1 MKIGDYIYL
10 DNAAA
15 TPMCD
20 SAIEAMQPF
29 YKEAFF
35 NPSSPYGPARKVKE
49 SIDNAREEIAHIMG
63 AKPDNIIFTAGA
75 TEANNLA
82 FANVSETGK
91 IAVSAIEH
99 ASVLS
104 GVCKANG
111 LTRRNANGEKRGQIV
126 EVKNDG
132 LVTKGALIDAIT
144 PETELVSIAYANG
157 EIGTVQPIRELA
169 GVIEQERER
178 RLKAGENR
186 PILFH
191 TDCSQA
197 AAHMSVN
204 VSSLKADLVTVS
216 AAKLGGPKQMGLL
229 YAAPGIN
236 LKPLLFGGGQEKGL
250 RSGTENVAGI
260 MGFAAAFKEC
270 ADTCKEVSHE
280 QQAMRNKMQSFIKRS
295 FGMAV
300 FAGPTKNASKLP
312 NLFTVAFPG
321 LEASRL
327 VILLEKRGVLVGTGA
342 ACAANKMQNS
352 PVLSAIGFTYD
363 QIKGSI
369 RISLGQKTNMDEAT
383 LGAGIIID
391 TVDQEYGRVG
401 F

>member
-1 MKIGDYIYL
+1 MCMKIGDYIYL

-20 SAIEAMQPF
+20 SAIEAMRPF
-29 YKEAFF
+29 YDEKFF
-35 NPSSPYGPARKVKE
+35 NPSAPYGPAREVKKC
-49 SIDNAREEIAHIMG
+49 INQAREEIAHIMG

-104 GVCKANG
+104 IASAKGA
-111 LTRRNANGEKRGQIV
+111 QII

-132 LVTKGALIDAIT
+132 LVTKDALKDAIT

-169 GVIEQERER
+169 NVVAQERER
-178 RLKAGENR
+178 RLKANESR

-191 TDCSQA
+191 SDCSQA
-197 AAHMSVN
+197 AAHLSVN
-204 VSSLKADLVTVS
+204 VSSLKADLITVS

-229 YAAPGIN
+229 FAAPGIK
-236 LKPLLFGGGQEKGL
+236 LKPLIFGGGQEKGL

-270 ADTCKEVSHE
+270 SETYKEIAHAH
-280 QQAMRNKMQSFIKRS
+280 QAMRNKAQHFMQRS
-295 FGMAV
+295 LPYAIY
-300 FAGPTKNASKLP
+300 AGPAKNACKLP
-312 NLFTVAFPG
+312 NLLHVSFPK
-321 LEASRL
+321 LQASRL

-342 ACAANKMQNS
+342 ACAANKMQDS
-352 PVLSAIGFTYD
+352 PTLSAIGFTHE
-363 QIKGSI
+363 QMQGSL
-369 RISLGQKTNMDEAT
+369 RISYGQKTSTEDAT
-383 LGAGIIID
+383 YATGIIID
-391 TVDQEYGRVG
+391 TVDQEYMRIGM
-401 F
+401 